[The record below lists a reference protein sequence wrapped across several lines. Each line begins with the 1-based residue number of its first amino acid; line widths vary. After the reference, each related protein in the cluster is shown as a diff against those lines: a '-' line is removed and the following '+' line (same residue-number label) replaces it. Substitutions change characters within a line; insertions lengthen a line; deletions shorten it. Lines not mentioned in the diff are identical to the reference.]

1 MNQNKTRTR
10 SIIYKPLAKKKKYIR
25 QEEKKD
31 KEVLANVIIG

>member
-10 SIIYKPLAKKKKYIR
+10 SIIYKPLAKKKKIYK
-25 QEEKKD
+25 EEKKD

>member
-10 SIIYKPLAKKKKYIR
+10 SIIYKPLAIEKKKLR

-31 KEVLANVIIG
+31 KEILANIMIG